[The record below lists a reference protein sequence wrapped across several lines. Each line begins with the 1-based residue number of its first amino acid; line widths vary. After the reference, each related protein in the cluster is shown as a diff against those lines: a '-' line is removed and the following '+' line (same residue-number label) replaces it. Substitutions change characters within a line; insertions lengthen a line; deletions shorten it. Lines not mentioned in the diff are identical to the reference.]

1 MNFLINWELIK
12 VIQKKNN
19 KKNKNK
25 NSVDQKVIKNVQIR
39 KMYYRLFTQKK
50 KGNKNMLE
58 IEFNRL
64 SVHVWVKSHIK

>member
-64 SVHVWVKSHIK
+64 SVHV

>member
-12 VIQKKNN
+12 VIRKKKE
-19 KKNKNK
+19 KKSK
-25 NSVDQKVIKNVQIR
+25 SVDQKVIKNVQIR

-64 SVHVWVKSHIK
+64 SVHVRVRSHIK